1 MNKMVDL
8 KKCFKFFFAVVI
20 MCFMVSGILYAY
32 GATENQGQDDRRV
45 IAPGWSNGNFRCS
58 TYKFGTQVVPWKEVE
73 GKPYHYEFVAG
84 ENVDFPFY
92 ATIGCAI
99 HYKTRAYLEGKEIF
113 MPGPNELFKKKLKFT
128 AKKKYYDFMIDPG
141 TSLDNET
148 QRGVKTYFRVRVT
161 GGKSTDTDNNI
172 TGIKAGKNKI
182 KIKWAGGNG
191 KVKYQIAYKKEGSG
205 TWKNVVTD
213 KRQVTLKN
221 LKSKKYYYI
230 KLRTV
235 KKSGGKNTY
244 GSWSPVKKIKVK

>member
-1 MNKMVDL
+1 
-8 KKCFKFFFAVVI
+8 

-191 KVKYQIAYKKEGSG
+191 KVRYQIAYKKEGSG